1 MEQQERKSRR
11 SARLGELIREEVSR
25 MISRG
30 EVKDPRIGF
39 VTITAA
45 RMSEDLQLCRLYV
58 SALGTDEQ
66 KELTIRGLD
75 RASGYV
81 RSVLA
86 KRLRIKRMPQIVFVR
101 DDSLERAQRV
111 DELLDSLQSE
121 LERADAGDEGDADD
135 GLDLG

>member
-45 RMSEDLQLCRLYV
+45 RVSEDLQLCRLYV

-75 RASGYV
+75 RAS
-81 RSVLA
+81 
-86 KRLRIKRMPQIVFVR
+86 
-101 DDSLERAQRV
+101 
-111 DELLDSLQSE
+111 
-121 LERADAGDEGDADD
+121 
-135 GLDLG
+135 